1 MEQNV
6 VIKSVLFTFIMVLTC
21 CNAANIFCVFPTA
34 SYSHQQPMLALSHA
48 LAAKGHNL
56 TVITTNPNKVPMKNY
71 REIDMNFLYHLFQE
85 DLEKFEKEIG
95 FTTQKRQGIFNLL
108 NGLPTVFEYIAY
120 HIFNSSQI
128 QHLIREVNGT
138 NYDLMIVE
146 PFILTSLLGF
156 SDMIGNPPI
165 VGIITFPSS
174 STIDIEYGNPV
185 IPSYIPETMGLYSD
199 HMSLWERF
207 MNLWISLYQN
217 LYITNMYMRPS
228 QEKIMRQYFGNV
240 NRNLWDLESN
250 KSLLIVSC
258 DLSTS
263 YPKPLHPNTVYVGP
277 MHIKTPPPSLPK
289 DLQELMD
296 NAEDGIIYF
305 SLGSN
310 MKGKSV
316 PEEKR
321 EAFIKAFKQ
330 FPKTTV
336 LWKWE
341 AETDLPGRPDNV
353 ITRKWLPQQ
362 SILAHP
368 KMNVFISQVGL
379 QSFQEAVYYGV
390 PMLGIPMF
398 GDQDFNAKT
407 LLNAAA
413 GLKVEFQ
420 DINYELVYENLKQLL
435 TNTSYKKNM
444 MRLSLI
450 TKDKPMSA
458 VDTAVWWVEYVLRH
472 KGAPHLKP
480 AALDLTWY
488 QYYMVDIFVILMFV
502 ILTTLLSVYYVA
514 IIMIRK
520 LFPTKINSKKIKR
533 N

>member
-1 MEQNV
+1 M
-6 VIKSVLFTFIMVLTC
+6 
-21 CNAANIFCVFPTA
+21 
-34 SYSHQQPMLALSHA
+34 
-48 LAAKGHNL
+48 
-56 TVITTNPNKVPMKNY
+56 VPMKNY